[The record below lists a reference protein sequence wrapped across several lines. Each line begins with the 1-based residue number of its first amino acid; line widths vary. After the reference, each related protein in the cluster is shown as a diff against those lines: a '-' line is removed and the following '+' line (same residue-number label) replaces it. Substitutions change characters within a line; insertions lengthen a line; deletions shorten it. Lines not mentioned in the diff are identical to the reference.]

1 MAEPPFASVVVCT
14 QNRSRL
20 LAEACAAALAVDY
33 RPERWELVIVDNRS
47 TDDTLAVA
55 REVAAAHPGRVRVV
69 EEPEIGLSA
78 ARNRGVAEA
87 GGEVIAF
94 LDDDAYP
101 EPRWL
106 ATLAEALTA
115 GGALAAGGP
124 VEPLYAG
131 SLPPWFVDRY
141 LPYLTVWDRGPEPHD
156 LAYNEYPR
164 GANVAFHRRAF
175 QRYGGFS
182 TRLGRKGTS
191 LLSCEETELCLRIE
205 RGGDRVVYVPA
216 ARVRHRVA
224 ADRITRRW
232 LIDRF
237 AAQGRSEA
245 IVDRRH
251 WGLAGLARGLRQG
264 VGNVLSSHRA
274 RRDAPD
280 PEAATLLHHC
290 HRATLR
296 GYLRSTLTAP
306 LTLRRWHPPA

>member
-1 MAEPPFASVVVCT
+1 MADIPFASVVVCT
-14 QNRSRL
+14 HNRSRL
-20 LAEACAAALAVDY
+20 LAEACTAALAVDY
-33 RPERWELVIVDNRS
+33 PPDRFELLIVDNRS

-87 GGEVIAF
+87 RGEVIAF

-106 ATLAEALTA
+106 AALAAALTT

-131 SLPPWFVDRY
+131 TLPPWFDDRY

-164 GANVAFHRRAF
+164 GANIAYHRRAF
-175 QRYGGFS
+175 ERYGGFS
-182 TRLGRKGTS
+182 PRLGRKGKS
-191 LLSCEETELCLRIE
+191 LLSCEETEHCLRIE
-205 RGGDRVVYVPA
+205 RGGDRVAYVPE

-224 ADRITRRW
+224 ADRITRQW
-232 LIDRF
+232 LTDRF
-237 AAQGRSEA
+237 NAQGRSEA
-245 IVDRRH
+245 IIDWRH
-251 WGLAGLARGLRQG
+251 WGPAGLARGLRQG
-264 VGNVLSSHRA
+264 LANVAASRSALS
-274 RRDAPD
+274 DAPD

-296 GYLRSTLTAP
+296 GYLSSALTAP
-306 LTLRRWHPPA
+306 LTLKRWKPPA